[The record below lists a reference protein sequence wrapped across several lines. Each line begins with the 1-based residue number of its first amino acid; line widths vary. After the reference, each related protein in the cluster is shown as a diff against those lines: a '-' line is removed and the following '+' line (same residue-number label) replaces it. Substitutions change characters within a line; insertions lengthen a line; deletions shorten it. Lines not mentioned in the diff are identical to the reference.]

1 MPTAVELSEIGMI
14 NDMKLLDVIS
24 HNLANAGTPGF
35 KRDVAVTLGFEKLL
49 SAEISNQLSGFVSDE
64 LQLAPGVQLLVD
76 HAAGALQRT
85 GNPLDLAI
93 EGDAFFEVLTE
104 FGTRY
109 SRVGAFHVDGD
120 GRLVDSRGFAIA
132 GVEGDILLSGGDVTI
147 DRDGSVFENGAYAGQ
162 LKLVTFEDPSVLV
175 KEGRGL
181 LRASDEAIVRPGEDS
196 GVRQGYQEASNVEV
210 MQEMVRLMTTI
221 RHFETTSRVL
231 KGYDD
236 MLNTAI
242 STIAEF

>member
-14 NDMKLLDVIS
+14 NDMRLLETIS
-24 HNLANAGTPGF
+24 HNLANANTPGY
-35 KRDVAVTLGFEKLL
+35 KRDIAVTLEFENLL
-49 SAEISNQLSGFVSDE
+49 STQSSTHLSSIAAAERQA
-64 LQLAPGVQLLVD
+64 APAVQLLVD
-76 HAAGALQRT
+76 HAAGALQQT

-104 FGTRY
+104 FGARY
-109 SRVGAFHVDGD
+109 SRLGAFAIDGA
-120 GRLVDSRGFAIA
+120 GRLVDSHGFTVA

-147 DRDGSVFENGAYAGQ
+147 DRGGSVFENGEYAGQ
-162 LKLVTFEDPSVLV
+162 LKLVAFEDPSLLA
-175 KEGRGL
+175 KEGRRL
-181 LRASDEAIVRPGEDS
+181 LRASDEAIVRVDDDS
-196 GVRQGYQEASNVEV
+196 SVRQGYREASNVEV
-210 MQEMVRLMTTI
+210 MQEMVRLVTTL

-236 MLNTAI
+236 MVDTAI